1 MRLIL
6 LFCIFVSGRILA
18 QDSALVYVRITDTRS
33 GDPIQNVE
41 LKINMNDSIF
51 ELQTHREGIVQF
63 QAPAGASL
71 DFELSHFKFSP
82 NSQKRKV
89 PIKLLA
95 GDTLDFDFTMDFIR
109 IQDLET
115 MEVAAPGVPVVVF
128 DSEKLHVS
136 DFEILNNGEL
146 LLLTYPKQ
154 LKKGSQMLLFD
165 GIDIKANL
173 EVEDVAEELVRD
185 FRGNPH
191 VVCADNV
198 FGLAIKKDHIE
209 RATLEKDYF
218 FQYVMPILDTNK
230 AKLYFSNFNALYP
243 AFDYFSFDRVDSAY
257 TKILEIKDDL
267 MMELYRSEYKWMD
280 VRTKLWAKTK
290 EMETGIDA
298 EVWVGMNY
306 FTQSIYYKALYAP
319 LFHRNDSL
327 FVFDYY
333 KDRLRIFDA
342 DGHPLDSIAIYHH
355 YDKRHTGWDS
365 QLIQDRV
372 TGQIYALYNRAGYMY
387 LGWVDTKT
395 GEINQHVQLEYR
407 YAQNIQVFNNE
418 VFYIYRPFES
428 AQKKYLYKE
437 RLPYDFGAASM
448 REGELVEME

>member
-6 LFCIFVSGRILA
+6 LLSIFVSSHVMA
-18 QDSALVYVRITDTRS
+18 QDSALVYVRITDSRS

-41 LKINMNDSIF
+41 VKINMNDSILD
-51 ELQTHREGIVQF
+51 LQTHREGIVQF
-63 QAPAGASL
+63 QAPSGASL
-71 DFELSHFKFSP
+71 AFELSHFRFSP
-82 NSQKRKV
+82 TSQKRKV
-89 PIKLLA
+89 PIKLLP
-95 GDTLDFDFTMDFIR
+95 GDTLDFDFTLDFIR

-115 MEVAAPGVPVVVF
+115 MEVAAPGVPQVVF
-128 DSEKLHVS
+128 DSKKLHVS

-154 LKKGSQMLLFD
+154 LKKGSQMILFD
-165 GIDIKANL
+165 GIEIKANI

-191 VVCADNV
+191 VVCANNV
-198 FGLAIKKDHIE
+198 FGLAIKKDLIE
-209 RATLEKDYF
+209 LATLEKEYF

-230 AKLYFSNFNALYP
+230 AKLYFSNFSSLYP

-257 TKILEIKDDL
+257 AKIMEIKDDL

-290 EMETGIDA
+290 EMETGVDA

-327 FVFDYY
+327 FIFDYY
-333 KDRLRIFDA
+333 KDRLRTFDA
-342 DGHPLDSIAIYHH
+342 DGHPIDSIAIYHH

-372 TGQIYALYNRAGYMY
+372 TGQIYALYDRAGYMY

-437 RLPYDFGAASM
+437 RLPYDFGAATM
-448 REGELVEME
+448 REGELVETE